1 MNENLSTQ
9 LAATAPPDTA
19 APAAL
24 PDAAL
29 RHDKLLIGG
38 IRCSACSQLIEF
50 RLRQLAGVSAFQI
63 NAATHHAEIRWNPKK
78 INLNRI
84 IGSVADLG
92 YSALPGGADAAVLGR
107 ESKAGLWRLFVAGFA
122 MMQVMMYAFPAYL
135 VPNPQMD
142 GDLTPDID
150 FLLKLASLAIT
161 LPVLVFSALPFFQ
174 AAVRDLRNRHVGMD
188 VPVSVGILFTFIA
201 SLWATFMGG
210 PVYYDSLIMFVFLLL
225 SARMIE
231 AKVHR
236 KSTSALRALT
246 QLAPVYAERL
256 LAYPDTRRSERVTA
270 AQLNVGDHLLI
281 LPGTQIPADGLVVE
295 GDSDCD
301 ESLMTGESHPVS
313 KAVGAELIG
322 GAMNLS
328 GPLVMAATRV
338 GDETQLSSLVRMMES
353 AASEKPPLVQ
363 LADRHASR
371 FLTAILLLAMVTG
384 LVWWQIDPARA
395 LWIAVTVIVVTCP
408 CALSLATPGVMSG
421 AIGQLAKHGVLVAR
435 GRAIETLARA
445 THFVFDKTGTLTQ
458 GQLRL
463 VATQFLRNDPAL
475 DAFAIRSL
483 AAELAGAS
491 MHPVSRALAWS
502 GAAPQQFSG
511 QYEVVREV
519 AGQGVEATHQGL
531 RYRLGNVRF
540 VQDLHGQP
548 LTIPPDYAGST
559 LAALGDANGWI
570 ALFGLED
577 ALRDDAKALINFLR
591 EQGKEIILL
600 SGDRQDVVARVAHE
614 LGIAAAYGDL
624 SPGQKHDAVKK
635 MQGQGAVVAMVG
647 DGMNDGPVL
656 SLADVSVAMGQGAP
670 ISQAR
675 SDIVLISNHLL
686 DVSHA
691 VRITSKSLALIRQNL
706 AWAVLYNLVAIPA
719 AAFGVLAPWHAA
731 VGMALSSLVVVLN
744 SLRISA
750 SSGYDTGS
758 AEIDLSGPVVPQP
771 V

>member
-1 MNENLSTQ
+1 MNENLTTQFASTVP
-9 LAATAPPDTA
+9 AAVPG
-19 APAAL
+19 AL
-24 PDAAL
+24 PDLAA
-29 RHDKLLIGG
+29 RNDKLLIGG

-50 RLRQLAGVSAFQI
+50 RLRQLAGVSAFRI
-63 NAATHHAEIRWNPKK
+63 NAATHHADITWNPKK
-78 INLNRI
+78 ITLNRI
-84 IGSVADLG
+84 IESVADLG

-135 VPNPQMD
+135 VPNPQLD

-161 LPVLVFSALPFFQ
+161 LPVLIFSALPFFQ
-174 AAVRDLRNRHVGMD
+174 AAVRDLRNHHVGMD

-201 SLWATFMGG
+201 SIWATFMGG

-256 LAYPDTRRSERVTA
+256 LDYPASRQSERVTA
-270 AQLNVGDHLLI
+270 AQLDVGDHLLI

-301 ESLMTGESHPVS
+301 ESLMTGESLPVS
-313 KAVGAELIG
+313 KAVGAGLIG

-328 GPLVMAATRV
+328 GPLVMSATRV

-353 AASEKPPLVQ
+353 AANEKPPLVQ

-371 FLTAILLLAMVTG
+371 FLTAILLLAVVTG

-445 THFVFDKTGTLTQ
+445 THFIFDKTGTLTQ

-463 VATQFLRNDPAL
+463 VDTQFLRSDPAL

-483 AAELAGAS
+483 AAELAGGS
-491 MHPVSRALAWS
+491 MHPVSSALALALS
-502 GAAPQQFSG
+502 GSAPSQLPR
-511 QYEVVREV
+511 QYEDVREV
-519 AGQGVEATHQGL
+519 AGQGVEATHQGV

-540 VQDLHGQP
+540 VQDLHGQS
-548 LTIPPDYAGST
+548 LAIPPDYAGKT
-559 LAALGDANGWI
+559 LAALGDADGWI

-600 SGDRQDVVARVAHE
+600 SGDRQDVVSSAAHN
-614 LGIAAAYGDL
+614 LGIAAAFGDL
-624 SPGQKHDAVKK
+624 SPGQKHDVVK
-635 MQGQGAVVAMVG
+635 QLQEQGAVVAMVG

-686 DVSHA
+686 DLSHA
-691 VRITSKSLALIRQNL
+691 VRTTSKSLALIRQNL
-706 AWAVLYNLVAIPA
+706 AWALLYNLLAIPA
-719 AAFGVLAPWHAA
+719 AALGILAPWHAA
-731 VGMALSSLVVVLN
+731 VGMALSSLFVVLN
-744 SLRISA
+744 SLRIA
-750 SSGYDTGS
+750 TSSGHENGTV
-758 AEIDLSGPVVPQP
+758 DLSGQLAPQS

>member
-9 LAATAPPDTA
+9 CAPTAPADTV

-24 PDAAL
+24 QDAVL
-29 RHDKLLIGG
+29 HHDKLLIGG

-63 NAATHHAEIRWNPKK
+63 NAATHNAEISWNPKK
-78 INLNRI
+78 ISLNRI
-84 IGSVADLG
+84 IESVADLG

-135 VPNPQMD
+135 VPNPQID

-150 FLLKLASLAIT
+150 FLLKLASLLIT
-161 LPVLVFSALPFFQ
+161 LPVVIFSASPFFQ
-174 AAVRDLRNRHVGMD
+174 AALRDLRNRHVGMD

-231 AKVHR
+231 TKVHR

-246 QLAPVYAERL
+246 QLTPLYAERL
-256 LAYPDTRRSERVTA
+256 LAYPDSRQSERVTA
-270 AQLNVGDHLLI
+270 AQLNVGDHVLI
-281 LPGTQIPADGLVVE
+281 LPGAQIPADGLVVE
-295 GDSDCD
+295 GGSDCD
-301 ESLMTGESHPVS
+301 ESLMTGESLPVP

-353 AASEKPPLVQ
+353 AANEKPPLVQ
-363 LADRHASR
+363 LADRHASQ
-371 FLTAILLLAMVTG
+371 FLTAIMLLAIVAG

-395 LWIAVTVIVVTCP
+395 LWIAITVIVVTCP

-435 GRAIETLARA
+435 GRAIETLART

-463 VATQFLRNDPAL
+463 VGTQFLRSDPVL
-475 DAFAIRSL
+475 DEIGIRDL
-483 AAELAGAS
+483 AAELAGGS
-491 MHPVSRALAWS
+491 MHPVSKALALS
-502 GAAPQQFSG
+502 CTASQQMPRKF
-511 QYEVVREV
+511 EDVMEV
-519 AGQGVEATHQGL
+519 AGQGVEAMCQGL
-531 RYRLGNVRF
+531 CYRLGNVRF
-540 VQDLHGQP
+540 VQDLHGQS
-548 LTIPPDYAGST
+548 LTIPPDYAGKT

-570 ALFGLED
+570 ALFSLED
-577 ALRDDAKALINFLR
+577 SLRDDAKALMDFLR
-591 EQGKEIILL
+591 KQGKEIILL
-600 SGDRQDVVARVAHE
+600 SGDRQDVVARAAHE

-624 SPGQKHDAVKK
+624 SPEQKHDAVKK
-635 MQGQGAVVAMVG
+635 LQQQGAIVAMVG

-686 DVSHA
+686 DLSHA
-691 VRITSKSLALIRQNL
+691 VRTTSKSLALIHQNL
-706 AWAVLYNLVAIPA
+706 GWALLYNLIAVPA
-719 AAFGVLAPWHAA
+719 AAFGILAPWHAA

-744 SLRISA
+744 SLRIAA
-750 SSGYDTGS
+750 SSGYEG
-758 AEIDLSGPVVPQP
+758 EKNDLPLAAALLPVKI
-771 V
+771 